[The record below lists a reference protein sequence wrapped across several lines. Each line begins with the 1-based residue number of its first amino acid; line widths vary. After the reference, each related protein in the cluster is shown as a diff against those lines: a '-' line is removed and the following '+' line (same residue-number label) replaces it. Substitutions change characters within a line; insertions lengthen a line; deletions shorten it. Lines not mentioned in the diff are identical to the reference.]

1 MPQTDWEITKMCAMG
16 FFPTTKG
23 PNPHGVWNMKLCITK
38 GREMVLLECTSR
50 MEYMRTTHLEEEL
63 CFAYKEKVNALSYW
77 ILRILL

>member
-1 MPQTDWEITKMCAMG
+1 
-16 FFPTTKG
+16 
-23 PNPHGVWNMKLCITK
+23 MKLCITK

-77 ILRILL
+77 IL